1 LGWVTPFDEFFWLE
15 LLRFAERLLDDFE
28 FFEVLELDF
37 DELLEAGR
45 LLEMVLTGQLLSVLT

>member
-1 LGWVTPFDEFFWLE
+1 MTPFDEFFWLE